1 MLDDYLSI
9 FVRFYGFCV
18 TFFILVDDILL
29 SLKMERLLEEGRIIR
44 CKSQVDNKIMRFFRN
59 RFYVPFTVW
68 YLVNIINQKKYIN
81 KIEEQYLG
89 NIESYKT
96 DNNYIYLVLF
106 IFFIPFKIIFSLKRF
121 FYEIHIFFYLRLNKY
136 IKY

>member
-44 CKSQVDNKIMRFFRN
+44 RKSQVDNKIMRFFRN